1 MTSQPSSPRSL
12 SKSTFKIGLG
22 CATKLHYKRHRYP
35 SAAIDDPY
43 LEFLAD
49 GGFMVEAIA
58 RAHFPDGCTVTASDT
73 EDEFAVTARLL
84 QGMTQGCIFEAS
96 FRHDGLSAR
105 VDILKVDGK
114 RVRLIEVKAASFN
127 SVEDGPN
134 PFRGRRG
141 DIAAKWRSYLEDVA
155 FQTCVVESALGRGY
169 QVMPQLCLV
178 DTARTCSEDMIFRQ
192 IELLPASER
201 SFGKPAAVFKGNR
214 EAVIKDS
221 LVSFVDAT
229 EEVNELRADMARRA
243 EEMRAPYLDEDA
255 PRPTPS
261 LGRQCRDCE
270 YREAAGPGEADGF
283 RECWGPLADAE
294 HHVLDLY
301 RLDLYDRP
309 ESGRL
314 AGLIAA
320 GICEIRDIPESTVRA
335 ESATGKRQLVQ
346 IRCTRSQTEHVDPE
360 MAAALDHGRLPLHF
374 VDFETS
380 RLAVPYH
387 AGMQPY
393 EQIAFQFSCHTL
405 HSTSAPLRH
414 SEWINLEDAYPNF
427 EFASQ
432 LRRAVGDDGCMLV
445 WSAHEQSALRDIQ
458 RQMVRYGKGDRE
470 LSAWIENLVRPAEEG
485 GRLLDLHGICRSHYF
500 HPSMLGSTS
509 IKKVL
514 PAVWSGNAELRAHP
528 WFRKYLREGPAG
540 PLSPYDALDGTLL
553 GSTAV
558 DAVRDGTGAM
568 RAYQDMLYGYRRND
582 HEHRDIQRKLLLQYC
597 KLDTAAM
604 IMIWMHWMNRLGRI
618 SLGAGD
624 P

>member
-1 MTSQPSSPRSL
+1 MTHQPSNTRSL
-12 SKSTFKIGLG
+12 SKSTFKLGLG
-22 CATKLHYKRHRYP
+22 CETKLHYKRHRYP
-35 SAAIDDPY
+35 SMATDDPY

-58 RAHFPDGCTVTASDT
+58 RAHFPDGLTVTSSAN
-73 EDEFAVTARLL
+73 EDEFEVTARLL
-84 QGMTQGCIFEAS
+84 KGMKRGCIFEAS

-114 RVRLIEVKAASFN
+114 SIRLIEVKASSFN
-127 SVEDGPN
+127 SEEDGPN
-134 PFRGRRG
+134 PFRGRRDG
-141 DIAAKWRSYLEDVA
+141 IAAKWRPYLEDVA
-155 FQTCVVESALGRGY
+155 FQVHVVASSLGPGY
-169 QVMPQLCLV
+169 EVRPELCLV
-178 DTARTCSEDMIFRQ
+178 DKAKTCSEDMIFRH
-192 IELLPASER
+192 IELIPASER
-201 SFGKPAAVFKGNR
+201 SFGKPAAVFKGDHK
-214 EAVIKDS
+214 AVINDS
-221 LVSFVDAT
+221 LVAFVDASA
-229 EEVNELRADMARRA
+229 EVEELRSEVEQGAQAMCAA
-243 EEMRAPYLDEDA
+243 YLDENAARPA
-255 PRPTPS
+255 PT
-261 LGRQCRDCE
+261 LGRHCRDCE
-270 YREAAGPGEADGF
+270 YRGAAAPGEADGF
-283 RECWGPLADAE
+283 RECWGPLADAR

-314 AGLIAA
+314 AGLIADH
-320 GICEIRDIPESTVRA
+320 ICEISDIPESTVRA

-393 EQIAFQFSCHTL
+393 EQIAFQFSCHTM
-405 HSTSAPLRH
+405 HSISAPPRH

-427 EFASQ
+427 QFAKQ
-432 LRRAVGDDGCMLV
+432 LRRAIGDDGCMLV
-445 WSAHEQSALRDIQ
+445 WSPHERSALQDIQ
-458 RQMVRYGKGDRE
+458 RQMVRYGKEDRD
-470 LSAWIENLVRPAEEG
+470 LHAWIESLVRPADEG
-485 GRLLDLHGICRSHYF
+485 GRLLDLHDVCRSHYF
-500 HPSMLGSTS
+500 HPSMRGSTS

-528 WFRKYLREGPAG
+528 WFREYLRDGPDG

-553 GSTAV
+553 ASTAV

-568 RAYQDMLYGYRRND
+568 RAYQDMLYGFRRND
-582 HEHRDIQRKLLLQYC
+582 QEYRDIQRKLLLQYC

-604 IMIWMHWMNRLGRI
+604 IMIWMHWMSRLGRI
-618 SLGAGD
+618 SLGGGN